1 MPVYALAYPHR
12 RLDMHRSVQVL
23 CGDDARRFARKLH
36 RKSVRKKP
44 RHAQA
49 RAVYRDAIAERGAV
63 PRAQSQ
69 LIAAKGRN
77 LRDLSDQS
85 VEHRLAFGIFT

>member
-1 MPVYALAYPHR
+1 
-12 RLDMHRSVQVL
+12 MHRAAQVL
-23 CGDDARRFARKLH
+23 HGDDARRFARKLY

-49 RAVYRDAIAERGAV
+49 RAVYRDAIAKRRSV
-63 PRAQSQ
+63 SRAQSQ
-69 LIAAKGRN
+69 QIAAKARN

-85 VEHRLAFGIFT
+85 VKHYEPWEFLCDISVEF

>member
-1 MPVYALAYPHR
+1 
-12 RLDMHRSVQVL
+12 MHRAAQVL

-49 RAVYRDAIAERGAV
+49 RAVYRDAIAECGAV
-63 PRAQSQ
+63 SRTQSQ
-69 LIAAKGRN
+69 QIAAKARN

-85 VEHRLAFGIFT
+85 VKHYEPLEFLRDISVEF